1 MDHKAAKFQLGKR
14 HLHRKLPFIAHS
26 SQCFTSL
33 QKFILFIKQ
42 IDDISEVPI
51 DEHCIISRYVANP
64 FLINGL
70 KFDLRLYV
78 CITSMEP
85 WRIYIYNEG
94 LVRFAS
100 EPYDMNLGKGA
111 KYSHLTNFSI
121 NKKNA
126 GYVNNLSA
134 EVDDQ
139 GHKWSLQALGRHLE
153 QVGVDM
159 NLLWSRIYDVILKS
173 LICVDSQIQAGLKKM
188 THKNN
193 CFELLGYDVLIDSDL
208 KPWLMEVNLSPSL
221 ATESPLD
228 LKIKSQ
234 LFIDTMNLI
243 SVKKYD
249 RRRDN
254 ITKMKNRF
262 KNIMRAKSYQSR

>member
-1 MDHKAAKFQLGKR
+1 
-14 HLHRKLPFIAHS
+14 
-26 SQCFTSL
+26 
-33 QKFILFIKQ
+33 
-42 IDDISEVPI
+42 
-51 DEHCIISRYVANP
+51 
-64 FLINGL
+64 
-70 KFDLRLYV
+70 
-78 CITSMEP
+78 
-85 WRIYIYNEG
+85 
-94 LVRFAS
+94 
-100 EPYDMNLGKGA
+100 
-111 KYSHLTNFSI
+111 
-121 NKKNA
+121 
-126 GYVNNLSA
+126 
-134 EVDDQ
+134 
-139 GHKWSLQALGRHLE
+139 
-153 QVGVDM
+153 
-159 NLLWSRIYDVILKS
+159 
-173 LICVDSQIQAGLKKM
+173 M

-234 LFIDTMNLI
+234 LFIDTMNMI

>member
-1 MDHKAAKFQLGKR
+1 MD
-14 HLHRKLPFIAHS
+14 
-26 SQCFTSL
+26 
-33 QKFILFIKQ
+33 
-42 IDDISEVPI
+42 
-51 DEHCIISRYVANP
+51 
-64 FLINGL
+64 
-70 KFDLRLYV
+70 
-78 CITSMEP
+78 P

-100 EPYDMNLGKGA
+100 EPYDVGLGKGA

-121 NKKNA
+121 NKKNDK
-126 GYVNNLSA
+126 YVNNANA
-134 EVDDQ
+134 ELDDC
-139 GHKWSLQALGRHLE
+139 GHKWSLQALSRHLE
-153 QVGVDM
+153 QVGIDM

-173 LICVDSQIQAGLKKM
+173 LMCVDHAIQGQLKKM
-188 THKNN
+188 MHKNN
-193 CFELLGYDVLIDSDL
+193 CFELLGYDVLIDQDL

-234 LFIDTMNLI
+234 LFVDTMNL
-243 SVKKYD
+243 VCAKKFD

-262 KNIMRAKSYQSR
+262 KNIMRAKSYQSRQNYPNSAAPSKHGVIGDDKNRRGRDPEDWIGD